1 MLSEAASALE
11 PSLVSDSALL
21 APARSF
27 TDSRQKQV
35 PASRLP
41 VNRESRIL
49 MVFEKLGA
57 CSIARPKNKSAWHDQ
72 GREVLDYNFGES

>member
-1 MLSEAASALE
+1 MSEAASALE

-21 APARSF
+21 ATARTS

-35 PASRLP
+35 PASRPP
-41 VNRESRIL
+41 VNRESGIL
-49 MVFEKLGA
+49 MAFEKPGA